1 VERVKTGIPG
11 LDALLE
17 GGYPHPSSI
26 LLTGPPGSGKTI
38 YGLQYLYRGVAD
50 YKENGFMVKIE
61 GFESDL
67 QWYVERLGFDLP
79 KYQKDGKLVIS
90 AYDPAEFEKFE
101 LRTLHS
107 EIILQL
113 RKVITQ
119 INAKRVVIDSIT
131 PLGLSINDRAHY
143 RTLLYYISKA
153 LKELGCTTLF
163 VGEKA
168 PDQISSF
175 GVEEYV
181 MDGVIDL
188 DFVAKED
195 AFVQTLMIR
204 KMRATKFPMARYVLD
219 ISDKG
224 LQLATSF

>member
-1 VERVKTGIPG
+1 VERVRTGIPG

-17 GGYPHPSSI
+17 GGFPKPSSI
-26 LLTGPPGSGKTI
+26 LLTGPPGAGKTI
-38 YGLQYLYRGVAD
+38 FGLQYLYKGVSE
-50 YKENGFMVKIE
+50 YNENGFMVKIE

-67 QWYVERLGFDLP
+67 QWYVERLGFDIP
-79 KYQKDGKLVIS
+79 KYQKEGKLVIT
-90 AYDPAEFEKFE
+90 AYDPAEFAKFE

-113 RKVITQ
+113 RKIIQQ
-119 INAKRVVIDSIT
+119 IDAKRVVIDSVT
-131 PLGLSINDRAHY
+131 PLGLSINDKANY

-153 LKELGCTTLF
+153 LKEMGCTTIF
-163 VGEKA
+163 VAEKMG
-168 PDQISSF
+168 DKTI

-181 MDGVIDL
+181 MDGIIDL
-188 DFVAKED
+188 DFVSKED
-195 AFVQTLMIR
+195 SLMQTLLVK
-204 KMRATKFPMARYVLD
+204 KMKATKFPIARYALD